1 MDLSFQ
7 VDLRGVVDLLS
18 HHLYSSPRVY
28 LRELLQ
34 NAVDATT
41 ARLATEPDADVRI
54 RLEPLG
60 HGGEQTLRIHDTGIG
75 LTEAEVHTLLA
86 TIGRSSK
93 RDDLGFARHEFL
105 GQFGIGLLSC
115 FLVADEIQ
123 VVTRSA
129 TGGPTML
136 WRGFADGRYSLEKA
150 AEQRAEPGTSVALL
164 PRPGMRRWLEE
175 ETVRELAAHYGG
187 LLPFDVRVANP
198 DGTADPV
205 TAAPPWTA
213 VTADRQETLS
223 AYCERHFGF
232 RPFAIVDLSAPE
244 AGLTGCAFV
253 LPFPANPA
261 ERGAHRVY
269 LKRMLLT
276 DRTPDLL
283 PEWAFFARV
292 VVDATELRPT
302 ASREALYEDEL
313 LETTRNAL
321 GEQLRQWLVRLSVTE
336 PQRLQQFFEI
346 HSLGVKALA
355 LHDDETLKLVERWM
369 PFETTLG
376 ALPLAEF
383 RRTHPVIHYTT
394 TVDNFR
400 QIAAVATAQGIGVVN
415 GGYVYGT
422 DILERLG
429 QTDPGLHVEVLDP
442 GAVATY
448 LDTLDTKVELS
459 LTGFLTIARAALD
472 RLGCDVEVREFS
484 PASLPA
490 LYLSDPSARHFQRL
504 RETRETADPLWAD
517 VLGALDEQG
526 QSDRPQLILNHRS
539 PLVRRVAGLTD
550 PSLVTLVVESLYGQA
565 LLSGHHPLQAK
576 DTAVLNRSF
585 LEMIDR
591 AVHGA
596 GGPDQ

>member
-1 MDLSFQ
+1 VDLSFQ

-41 ARLATEPDADVRI
+41 ARQAADPDAAVEI
-54 RLEPLG
+54 LLEPLG
-60 HGGEQTLRIHDTGIG
+60 HNGSGVLRIHDSGIG
-75 LTEAEVHTLLA
+75 LTEQEVHTLLA

-115 FLVADEIQ
+115 FLVADEIH
-123 VVTRSA
+123 VITRSA

-136 WRGFADGRYSLEKA
+136 WRGYADGRYSLEKA
-150 AEQRAEPGTSVALL
+150 EEERETPGTTVSLL
-164 PRPGMRRWLEE
+164 PRPGMERWMDDQ
-175 ETVRELAAHYGG
+175 TVRELAAHYGG
-187 LLPFDVRVANP
+187 LLPFAVRVANA
-198 DGTADPV
+198 DGGAGLI
-205 TAAPPWTA
+205 TAAPPWTSRS
-213 VTADRQETLS
+213 ADRSAQLS
-223 AYCERHFGF
+223 DYCEKYFGF
-232 RPFAIVDLSAPE
+232 RPFDIIDLSVPE

-253 LPFPANPA
+253 LPFSANPA

-292 VVDATELRPT
+292 VADASELRPT

-313 LETTRNAL
+313 LESARTAL
-321 GEQLRQWLVRLSVTE
+321 GEQLRLWLVRLSVTA
-336 PQRLQQFFEI
+336 PNRLQEFFDV
-346 HSLGVKALA
+346 HDLGVKALA

-376 ALPLAEF
+376 PMPLAEF
-383 RRTHPVIHYTT
+383 RNTHPVIRYAR

-400 QIAAVATAQGIGVVN
+400 QIAAVASAQGIGVVN
-415 GGYVYGT
+415 GGYVYAT
-422 DILERLG
+422 DLLERIG
-429 QTDPGLHVEVLDP
+429 QTNPGIHVEPLDP
-442 GAVATY
+442 AAVTTY
-448 LDTLDTKVELS
+448 LDTLDTQVELS
-459 LTGFLTIARAALD
+459 MAGFLNTARAALD
-472 RLGCDVEVREFS
+472 RLSCDVEIREFS

-490 LYLSDPSARHFQRL
+490 LYLSDPNARHIQRL
-504 RETRETADPLWAD
+504 RETQETADPLWAG
-517 VLGALDEQG
+517 VLGALDDLD
-526 QSDRPQLILNHRS
+526 QSSRPQLVLNYRS
-539 PLVRRVAGLTD
+539 PLVRRVAGLAD
-550 PSLVTLVVESLYGQA
+550 PTLVTLVVESLYGQA
-565 LLSGHHPLQAK
+565 LLSGHHPLRAQ

-591 AVHGA
+591 AVRA
-596 GGPDQ
+596 